1 MRRNKSKRPRGG
13 ISSPPGPKRSFSWPF
28 AAGGAAA
35 PIPTLD
41 DLRAKFGP
49 ARTLGASEE
58 IRLAADSALESSGAY
73 SLMQHAS
80 QMGLGYGPGCGGQFL
95 GYAALSALA
104 QDGLVSACVET
115 VADDLT
121 RAWIELNRA
130 GDEHIDDTEAEALTA
145 LEGDLKKFRLQEVF
159 HRAASLTGW
168 FGGCLIFIDTGAFG
182 DALREPLNLD
192 GVSAEMRPGALKGF
206 RVVEPVNC
214 FPGVYNCTDPL
225 APDYFKP
232 RSWWVLSREVH
243 ASRFIHM
250 AGNDPPLLLKPA
262 YNFFGIPHAQILYD
276 YIQHFQE
283 CRQATQRLL
292 TKFSLTALKTD
303 MQTAMAGGGTADLDE
318 RSRYFVRTR
327 NNDGLMVIDNE
338 TEDLIKLETP
348 LSGVTDIARQS
359 LEFVAAVNRTPAV
372 KLLGISPAGFNAT
385 GESDLRNYYDHIE
398 SRQEKL
404 FRAGLDKVLNIIQLN
419 RFGRIDPVINYEFRP
434 LSEADESAVMTT
446 QKLKADIDAVLLDR
460 GVLSPE
466 EVRQRIASDPDSG
479 HNGIDPAEL
488 PPNPGADF
496 PSPDDEDRAGAV
508 YGGLSGLGGIV

>member
-1 MRRNKSKRPRGG
+1 MKRNKPKKPRGG
-13 ISSPPGPKRSFSWPF
+13 AQSHASADRAIARATASAPNRRSRNYGSDAEHPWVQ
-28 AAGGAAA
+28 GGALA
-35 PIPTLD
+35 PMPTLD

-58 IRLAADSALESSGAY
+58 IRLAADAALETSGAY
-73 SLMQHAS
+73 SLMQQAS
-80 QMGLGYGPGCGGQFL
+80 RMGLGYGPGCGGQFM
-95 GYAALSALA
+95 GYAALSALP

-130 GDEHIDDTEAEALTA
+130 GDTHIDETEAEALTA
-145 LEGDLKKFRLQEVF
+145 LKGDLKKFRLREVF

-168 FGGCLIFIDTGAFG
+168 FGGCLIFIDAGAVG
-182 DALREPLNLD
+182 EALREPLNLD

-214 FPGVYNCTDPL
+214 FPGLYNCFDPL

-232 RSWWVLSREVH
+232 RNWWILSREVH
-243 ASRFIHM
+243 ASRFIHV
-250 AGNDPPLLLKPA
+250 ADNEPPLLLKPA
-262 YNFFGIPHAQILYD
+262 YNFFGIPQAQILYD

-283 CRQATQRLL
+283 CRLATQRLL
-292 TKFSLTALKTD
+292 TKFSLTALKID
-303 MQTAMAGGGTADLDE
+303 MSQVLSGGGGAEVDA
-318 RSRYFVRTR
+318 RSRYFVQTR
-327 NNDGLMVIDNE
+327 NNDGLMVIDKE

-348 LSGVTDIARQS
+348 LSGATDITRQS

-404 FRAGLDKVLNIIQLN
+404 FRAGLDKALDILQLN
-419 RFGRIDPVINYEFRP
+419 RFGRIDPGLGFKFRP
-434 LSEADESAVMTT
+434 LSEADEAAEANVQLARANART
-446 QKLKADIDAVLLDR
+446 AYADR
-460 GVLSPE
+460 GAVDGEDL
-466 EVRQRIASDPDSG
+466 RKALIK
-479 HNGIDPAEL
+479 
-488 PPNPGADF
+488 
-496 PSPDDEDRAGAV
+496 DEDGLFV
-508 YGGLSGLGGIV
+508 DLGLSGDADSDNESR